1 MYNIQLKWLTITCFE
16 LHFGHTAVVSDPC
29 IGENSGNDL
38 TWQDIEA
45 CDILTLTHC
54 HWDHITDL
62 PRLMEKFPAP
72 LLAPAQS
79 AYPLLRWLD
88 CNPSRI
94 YPMESNL
101 ELDFGEVR
109 VRALFGTHTTPQY
122 QSVTELETAFLR
134 HPCLRGDRAMFE
146 MQALGSMEYRNYLY
160 TTADGV
166 RLLLWGNDVSTVQKN
181 LVNSLHPDICILQLT
196 AQDPLDVAR
205 LAADAGARV
214 LIPHH
219 MDLFKTREEYLPQVE
234 RCREEFLRL
243 VPDGQFIEPRNNQWI
258 EL

>member
-29 IGENSGNDL
+29 IGENPGNDL

-62 PRLMEKFPAP
+62 PKLMEKFPAP
-72 LLAPAQS
+72 LLTGSLS
-79 AYPLLRWLD
+79 AYPMLRWLN
-88 CNPSRI
+88 CNPSRV
-94 YPMESNL
+94 YPMDSNL
-101 ELDFGEVR
+101 ELDFGDVKIK
-109 VRALFGTHTTPQY
+109 ALFGMHTTPDSP
-122 QSVTELETAFLR
+122 SVTALETAFLR
-134 HPCLRGDRAMFE
+134 HEILRKDRAMFE

-160 TTADGV
+160 TTKDGV
-166 RLLLWGNDVSTVQKN
+166 KVLLWGNDITQPQRAM
-181 LVNSLHPDICILQLT
+181 LRDLHPDICIMQLT
-196 AQDPLDVAR
+196 KQDPVDLAQ
-205 LAADAGARV
+205 LAAEIGATV

-219 MDLFKTREEYLPQVE
+219 MDLGKTRDEYLPQVE